1 MKEAVRRRYAMR
13 LWGGVKVG
21 NIITNI
27 NGKWVLKSKSGKVLL
42 RKEENESFSEFEKRC
57 AEYGK
62 PKENRHES

>member
-1 MKEAVRRRYAMR
+1 MNK
-13 LWGGVKVG
+13 
-21 NIITNI
+21 IIAHVD
-27 NGKWVLKSKSGKVLL
+27 GEWVLKSKSEKVLL